1 MQLAAGCGDGLV
13 APSDDPKDHHGK
25 EREEKE
31 KTMQHKRSRLTTKI
45 LAFVLILALVFP
57 ASAFASVAD
66 VAKDTRAP
74 GKSLANTYPAYT
86 DIEWQISLAEN
97 AQAMVTVPTNMTEEE
112 LGTALS
118 GDLTLSLDRDSTR
131 GYLNP
136 EKFPYPYQGGALDT
150 WMTQWTKDKQPQN
163 LFRVTEMGISVDE
176 AGKVSLKL
184 WIDINCYFGNRSG
197 SVDYS
202 APHSNGGAY
211 LDLCGYYTLNV
222 TAGDEAVGSIHTK
235 IVPYDSFRTVYE
247 LYDDID
253 ALAAMDTDLYVS
265 KESMGQTTVDGYDMP
280 YLIVA
285 DSKESVD
292 KWLAYTDLVES
303 DPDLALTKLANGD
316 FDDLRVPMFASNV
329 HSNENAAVNGI
340 LEFAHLLL
348 ENETISVNTLEGFTE
363 AGQAQL
369 KAEMEK
375 QGAAVPE
382 QIKNFAS
389 YIGFIRGE
397 NGYKANGSLYS
408 GQLDLEEYYNVKN
421 NEVNVKELL
430 GDVFMVIVP
439 EQNIEGYEHMTRT
452 TSQGYDPNRDEANQ
466 TLFEDANAMAL
477 VNKFNPMVFTEIH
490 GRVEAMLIEPCTPPH
505 EPNYEYDLIAKQFI
519 QLGEA
524 VGMGAIANNPEHNS
538 FEMPHRDYLRV
549 DNDSPSG
556 VAWTEP
562 WDDMTTAYGS
572 QFPVLIGTAGITWEL
587 PVYSDVASEL
597 VVPYGLMT
605 QAMYIQAN
613 KITMLENQ
621 AKLFS
626 RGVNNTNS
634 NELVAPWYVDQYD
647 RPGTQTELMRPVYD
661 GEGQNG
667 NFYPECYII
676 PMDSANQKN
685 LYDAAAEMKYLTRN
699 DVKVNVA
706 SKEFTYDGVTYPA
719 GTMVVSMYQAKRSL
733 ANSQLFDGTFINV
746 WQGLYSESFA
756 QRSNARGYDRVIVAE
771 PAAYKTIM
779 AACPET
785 INYTQALTYLAAFAT
800 QFEGVENADVII
812 DNVSNDSAA
821 AVNALLRAGKTVAM
835 ITEGS
840 EKGNFI
846 CSYEDFMTVA
856 KDYVLTATG
865 VYGAGIKAAV
875 ILNPQVYLPGKP
887 ADNTSGYVETTL
899 RSGSYNYRFDWLALT
914 AMGFT
919 MTDDLTKA
927 NVIVGSRALSDD
939 ALAAV
944 KAGTPYMGYSTG
956 AISGSAFMQELGV
969 EISSCD
975 KGTDFLGRV
984 VYPNNTLVNATYI
997 NEGDDVMYEYGTN
1010 WFTKLPEGA
1019 TVLVQNAGKTPMQ
1032 GCICLTDDELTAQFN
1047 QYNNGVVGF
1056 EYQNGKLDMAL
1067 FANVLN
1073 HKIHQTDEYTFIS
1086 NFIFSRSLTE
1096 TAYEGVA
1103 QPENPDPVNPGKP
1116 EEPGKPD
1123 APKTGDSSNIILWV
1137 LAASFSCVMIP
1148 AAVTLKRKAR

>member
-1 MQLAAGCGDGLV
+1 
-13 APSDDPKDHHGK
+13 
-25 EREEKE
+25 
-31 KTMQHKRSRLTTKI
+31 MQHKRSRLSTKI

-66 VAKDTRAP
+66 VAKDTRSP

-86 DIEWQISLAEN
+86 DIDWQISLAED
-97 AQAMVTVPTNMTEEE
+97 ATATVTLPTNLTENE
-112 LGTALS
+112 LAAAMDAGLS
-118 GDLTLSLDRDSTR
+118 LSLDRDTQR

-136 EKFPYPYQGGALDT
+136 EKFPNPYQGGPLDS
-150 WMTQWTKDKQPQN
+150 WKTQRDTQMFQ
-163 LFRVTEMGISVDE
+163 VDDYGF
-176 AGKVSLKL
+176 AFDDDGKVSLVL
-184 WIDINCYFGNRSG
+184 YLNISCYFANRSG

-211 LDLCGYYTLNV
+211 LDLGGYYTLRV
-222 TAGDEAVGSIHTK
+222 TADGKDIASCHAKV
-235 IVPYDSFRTVYE
+235 VPYDSFRTVYE
-247 LYDDID
+247 LYDDLE
-253 ALAAMDTDLYVS
+253 ALAAMDTDLYVA

-348 ENETISVNTLEGFTE
+348 ENETISVNTLEGFTD
-363 AGQAQL
+363 AGKELLAQ
-369 KAEMEK
+369 EMAK
-375 QGAAVPE
+375 QNVAVPE

-452 TSQGYDPNRDEANQ
+452 TGQGYDPNRDEANQ

-626 RGVNNTNS
+626 RGVNNTTS
-634 NELVAPWYVDQYD
+634 TELVAPWYVDQYD

-667 NFYPECYII
+667 NFYPECYIL

-856 KDYVLTATG
+856 KDYVITATG
-865 VYGAGIKAAV
+865 VYGANYKAAV
-875 ILNPQVYLPGKP
+875 ILNPLVFLPGKP
-887 ADNTSGYVETTL
+887 ANNTSGYVETTL

-927 NVIVGSRALSDD
+927 NVIVGSRVLSDD

-944 KAGTPYMGYSTG
+944 KAGTPYMGYSNDAITG
-956 AISGSAFMQELGV
+956 SSAFMQELGV

-975 KGTDFLGRV
+975 MGTDFLGRV

-1010 WFTKLPEGA
+1010 WFTKIPKGA
-1019 TVLVQNAGKTPMQ
+1019 TVLVQNAGKAPLQ
-1032 GCICLTDDELTAQFN
+1032 GCICLTDDELTEQFN

-1056 EYQNGKLDMAL
+1056 EYQSGDLDMAL

-1086 NFIFSRSLTE
+1086 NFIFSRSLTT

>member
-1 MQLAAGCGDGLV
+1 MTADG
-13 APSDDPKDHHGK
+13 KD
-25 EREEKE
+25 
-31 KTMQHKRSRLTTKI
+31 I
-45 LAFVLILALVFP
+45 
-57 ASAFASVAD
+57 ASCH
-66 VAKDTRAP
+66 AK
-74 GKSLANTYPAYT
+74 
-86 DIEWQISLAEN
+86 
-97 AQAMVTVPTNMTEEE
+97 V
-112 LGTALS
+112 
-118 GDLTLSLDRDSTR
+118 
-131 GYLNP
+131 
-136 EKFPYPYQGGALDT
+136 
-150 WMTQWTKDKQPQN
+150 
-163 LFRVTEMGISVDE
+163 
-176 AGKVSLKL
+176 
-184 WIDINCYFGNRSG
+184 
-197 SVDYS
+197 
-202 APHSNGGAY
+202 
-211 LDLCGYYTLNV
+211 
-222 TAGDEAVGSIHTK
+222 
-235 IVPYDSFRTVYE
+235 VPYDSFRTVYE
-247 LYDDID
+247 LYDDLE
-253 ALAAMDTDLYVS
+253 ALAATDTDLYVS
-265 KESMGQTTVDGYDMP
+265 KESMGQTTTDGYDMP

-348 ENETISVNTLEGFTE
+348 ENETINVNTLEGFTD
-363 AGQAQL
+363 AGKELLAQ
-369 KAEMEK
+369 EMAK
-375 QGAAVPE
+375 QNVAVPE
-382 QIKNFAS
+382 QIKDFAS

-408 GQLDLEEYYNVKN
+408 GQLDLAAYYNVQEN
-421 NEVNVKELL
+421 RVNVKELL

-452 TSQGYDPNRDEANQ
+452 TGQGYDPNRDEANQ

-505 EPNYEYDLIAKQFI
+505 EPNYEYDLI
-519 QLGEA
+519 
-524 VGMGAIANNPEHNS
+524 
-538 FEMPHRDYLRV
+538 
-549 DNDSPSG
+549 
-556 VAWTEP
+556 T
-562 WDDMTTAYGS
+562 
-572 QFPVLIGTAGITWEL
+572 
-587 PVYSDVASEL
+587 
-597 VVPYGLMT
+597 
-605 QAMYIQAN
+605 
-613 KITMLENQ
+613 
-621 AKLFS
+621 KLFS

-676 PMDSANQKN
+676 PMDSTNQKN

-944 KAGTPYMGYSTG
+944 KAGTPYMGYSNG

-997 NEGDDVMYEYGTN
+997 NDG
-1010 WFTKLPEGA
+1010 
-1019 TVLVQNAGKTPMQ
+1019 
-1032 GCICLTDDELTAQFN
+1032 
-1047 QYNNGVVGF
+1047 
-1056 EYQNGKLDMAL
+1056 
-1067 FANVLN
+1067 
-1073 HKIHQTDEYTFIS
+1073 
-1086 NFIFSRSLTE
+1086 
-1096 TAYEGVA
+1096 
-1103 QPENPDPVNPGKP
+1103 
-1116 EEPGKPD
+1116 
-1123 APKTGDSSNIILWV
+1123 PKTGDSSNIIVWV

>member
-1 MQLAAGCGDGLV
+1 
-13 APSDDPKDHHGK
+13 
-25 EREEKE
+25 
-31 KTMQHKRSRLTTKI
+31 MQHKRSRLSTKI

-86 DIEWQISLAEN
+86 DIDWQISLAED
-97 AQAMVTVPTNMTEEE
+97 ATATVTLPTNLTENE
-112 LGTALS
+112 LAAAMDAGLS
-118 GDLTLSLDRDSTR
+118 LSLDRDTQR

-136 EKFPYPYQGGALDT
+136 EKFPNPYQGGPLDS
-150 WMTQWTKDKQPQN
+150 WKTQRDTQMFQ
-163 LFRVTEMGISVDE
+163 VDDYGF
-176 AGKVSLKL
+176 AFDDDGKVSLVL
-184 WIDINCYFGNRSG
+184 YLNISCYFANRSG
-197 SVDYS
+197 SVNYS

-211 LDLCGYYTLNV
+211 LGLCGYYTLRV
-222 TAGDEAVGSIHTK
+222 TADGKDIVSCHAKV
-235 IVPYDSFRTVYE
+235 VPYDSFRTVYE
-247 LYDDID
+247 LYDDLE
-253 ALAAMDTDLYVS
+253 ALAATDTDLYVS
-265 KESMGQTTVDGYDMP
+265 KESMGQTTTDGYDMP

-348 ENETISVNTLEGFTE
+348 ENETINVNTLEGFTD
-363 AGQAQL
+363 AGKELLAQ
-369 KAEMEK
+369 EMAK
-375 QGAAVPE
+375 QNVAVPE
-382 QIKNFAS
+382 QIKDFAS

-452 TSQGYDPNRDEANQ
+452 TGQGYDPNRDEANQ

-538 FEMPHRDYLRV
+538 FEMPYRDYLRV

-556 VAWTEP
+556 VARTEP

-821 AVNALLRAGKTVAM
+821 AVNALLRAGKTVAI

-919 MTDDLTKA
+919 IKA

-1010 WFTKLPEGA
+1010 WFTKIPEGA
-1019 TVLVQNAGKTPMQ
+1019 TVLVQNAGKAPLQ
-1032 GCICLTDDELTAQFN
+1032 GCICLTDDELTEQFN

-1056 EYQNGKLDMAL
+1056 EYQNGDLDMAL

-1123 APKTGDSSNIILWV
+1123 APKTGDSSNIIVWV

>member
-1 MQLAAGCGDGLV
+1 
-13 APSDDPKDHHGK
+13 
-25 EREEKE
+25 
-31 KTMQHKRSRLTTKI
+31 MQHKRSRLSTKI

-86 DIEWQISLAEN
+86 DIDWQISLAED
-97 AQAMVTVPTNMTEEE
+97 ATATVTLPTNLTENE
-112 LGTALS
+112 LAAAMDAGLS
-118 GDLTLSLDRDSTR
+118 LSLDRDTQR

-136 EKFPYPYQGGALDT
+136 EKFPNPYQGGPLDS
-150 WMTQWTKDKQPQN
+150 WKTQRDTQMFQ
-163 LFRVTEMGISVDE
+163 VDDYGF
-176 AGKVSLKL
+176 AFDDDGKVSLVL
-184 WIDINCYFGNRSG
+184 YLNISCYFANRSG
-197 SVDYS
+197 SVNYS

-211 LDLCGYYTLNV
+211 LGLCGYYTLRV
-222 TAGDEAVGSIHTK
+222 TADGKDIVSCHAKV
-235 IVPYDSFRTVYE
+235 VPYDSFRTVYE
-247 LYDDID
+247 LYDDLE
-253 ALAAMDTDLYVS
+253 ALAATDTDLYVS
-265 KESMGQTTVDGYDMP
+265 KESMGQTTTDGYDMP

-348 ENETISVNTLEGFTE
+348 ENETINVNTLEGFTD
-363 AGQAQL
+363 AGKELLAQ
-369 KAEMEK
+369 EMAK
-375 QGAAVPE
+375 QNVAVPE
-382 QIKNFAS
+382 QIKDFAS

-452 TSQGYDPNRDEANQ
+452 TGQGYDPNRDEANQ

-538 FEMPHRDYLRV
+538 FEMPYRDYLRV

-746 WQGLYSESFA
+746 WQSLYSESFA

-821 AVNALLRAGKTVAM
+821 AVNALLRAGKTVAI

-919 MTDDLTKA
+919 IKA

-1010 WFTKLPEGA
+1010 WFTKIPEGA
-1019 TVLVQNAGKTPMQ
+1019 TVLVQNAGKAPLQ
-1032 GCICLTDDELTAQFN
+1032 GCICLTDDELTEQFN

-1056 EYQNGKLDMAL
+1056 EYQNGDLDMAL

-1123 APKTGDSSNIILWV
+1123 APKTGDSSNIIVWV

>member
-1 MQLAAGCGDGLV
+1 
-13 APSDDPKDHHGK
+13 
-25 EREEKE
+25 
-31 KTMQHKRSRLTTKI
+31 MQHKRSRLSTKI

-86 DIEWQISLAEN
+86 DIDWQISLAED
-97 AQAMVTVPTNMTEEE
+97 ATATVTLPTNLTENE
-112 LGTALS
+112 LAAAMDAGLS
-118 GDLTLSLDRDSTR
+118 LSLDRDTQR

-136 EKFPYPYQGGALDT
+136 EKFPNPYQGGPLDS
-150 WMTQWTKDKQPQN
+150 WKTQRDTQMFQ
-163 LFRVTEMGISVDE
+163 VDDYGF
-176 AGKVSLKL
+176 AFDDDGKVSLVL
-184 WIDINCYFGNRSG
+184 YLNISCYFANRSG

-211 LDLCGYYTLNV
+211 LGLCGYYTLRV
-222 TAGDEAVGSIHTK
+222 TADGKDIASCHAKV
-235 IVPYDSFRTVYE
+235 VPYDSFRTVYE
-247 LYDDID
+247 LYDDLE

-265 KESMGQTTVDGYDMP
+265 KESMGQTTTDGYDMP

-303 DPDLALTKLANGD
+303 DPDLVLTKLANGD

-348 ENETISVNTLEGFTE
+348 ENETINVNTLEGFTD
-363 AGQAQL
+363 AGKELLAQ
-369 KAEMEK
+369 EMAK
-375 QGAAVPE
+375 QNVAVPE
-382 QIKNFAS
+382 QIKDFAS

-408 GQLDLEEYYNVKN
+408 GQLDLAAYYNVQEN
-421 NEVNVKELL
+421 RVNVKELL

-452 TSQGYDPNRDEANQ
+452 TGQGYDPNRDEANQ

-538 FEMPHRDYLRV
+538 FEMPYRDYLRV

-840 EKGNFI
+840 EKGNFV

-865 VYGAGIKAAV
+865 VYGTGIKAAV
-875 ILNPQVYLPGKP
+875 ILNPQAYLPGKP

-927 NVIVGSRALSDD
+927 NVIVGSRVLSDD

-944 KAGTPYMGYSTG
+944 KAGTPYMGYSNDAITG
-956 AISGSAFMQELGV
+956 SSAFMQELGV

-975 KGTDFLGRV
+975 MGTDFLGRV

-997 NEGDDVMYEYGTN
+997 NEADDVMYEYGTY

-1019 TVLVQNAGKTPMQ
+1019 TVLMQNAGKDPLQ
-1032 GCICLTDDELTAQFN
+1032 GCICLTDDELTEQFN

-1056 EYQNGKLDMAL
+1056 EYQNGDLDMAL

-1096 TAYEGVA
+1096 MAYEGVA

-1123 APKTGDSSNIILWV
+1123 APKTGDSSNIIVWV

>member
-1 MQLAAGCGDGLV
+1 
-13 APSDDPKDHHGK
+13 
-25 EREEKE
+25 
-31 KTMQHKRSRLTTKI
+31 MQHKRSRLSTKI

-66 VAKDTRAP
+66 VAKDTRSP

-86 DIEWQISLAEN
+86 DIDWQISLAED
-97 AQAMVTVPTNMTEEE
+97 ATATVTLPTNLTENE
-112 LGTALS
+112 LAAAMDAGLS
-118 GDLTLSLDRDSTR
+118 LSLDRDTQR

-136 EKFPYPYQGGALDT
+136 EKFPNPYQGGPLDS
-150 WMTQWTKDKQPQN
+150 WKTQRDTQMFQ
-163 LFRVTEMGISVDE
+163 VDDYGF
-176 AGKVSLKL
+176 AFDDDGKVSLVL
-184 WIDINCYFGNRSG
+184 YLNISCYFANRSG

-211 LDLCGYYTLNV
+211 LDLCGYYTLRV
-222 TAGDEAVGSIHTK
+222 TADGKDIASCHAKV
-235 IVPYDSFRTVYE
+235 VPYDSFRTVYE
-247 LYDDID
+247 LYDDLE

-265 KESMGQTTVDGYDMP
+265 KESMGQTTTDGYDMP

-348 ENETISVNTLEGFTE
+348 ENETINVNTLEGFTD
-363 AGQAQL
+363 AGKELLAQ
-369 KAEMEK
+369 EMAK
-375 QGAAVPE
+375 QNVAVPE

-408 GQLDLEEYYNVKN
+408 GQLDLAAYYNVQEN
-421 NEVNVKELL
+421 RVNVKELL

-452 TSQGYDPNRDEANQ
+452 TGQGYDPNRDEANQ

-538 FEMPHRDYLRV
+538 FEMPYRDYLRV

-812 DNVSNDSAA
+812 ENVSNDSAA

-944 KAGTPYMGYSTG
+944 KAGTPYMGYSNDAITG
-956 AISGSAFMQELGV
+956 RSAFMQELGV

-1010 WFTKLPEGA
+1010 WFTKIPEGA
-1019 TVLVQNAGKTPMQ
+1019 TVLVQNAGKAPLQ
-1032 GCICLTDDELTAQFN
+1032 GCICLTDDELTEQFN

-1056 EYQNGKLDMAL
+1056 EYQNGDLDMAL

>member
-1 MQLAAGCGDGLV
+1 
-13 APSDDPKDHHGK
+13 
-25 EREEKE
+25 
-31 KTMQHKRSRLTTKI
+31 
-45 LAFVLILALVFP
+45 
-57 ASAFASVAD
+57 
-66 VAKDTRAP
+66 
-74 GKSLANTYPAYT
+74 
-86 DIEWQISLAEN
+86 
-97 AQAMVTVPTNMTEEE
+97 
-112 LGTALS
+112 
-118 GDLTLSLDRDSTR
+118 
-131 GYLNP
+131 
-136 EKFPYPYQGGALDT
+136 
-150 WMTQWTKDKQPQN
+150 
-163 LFRVTEMGISVDE
+163 
-176 AGKVSLKL
+176 
-184 WIDINCYFGNRSG
+184 
-197 SVDYS
+197 
-202 APHSNGGAY
+202 
-211 LDLCGYYTLNV
+211 
-222 TAGDEAVGSIHTK
+222 
-235 IVPYDSFRTVYE
+235 
-247 LYDDID
+247 
-253 ALAAMDTDLYVS
+253 
-265 KESMGQTTVDGYDMP
+265 
-280 YLIVA
+280 
-285 DSKESVD
+285 
-292 KWLAYTDLVES
+292 
-303 DPDLALTKLANGD
+303 
-316 FDDLRVPMFASNV
+316 
-329 HSNENAAVNGI
+329 
-340 LEFAHLLL
+340 
-348 ENETISVNTLEGFTE
+348 
-363 AGQAQL
+363 
-369 KAEMEK
+369 
-375 QGAAVPE
+375 
-382 QIKNFAS
+382 
-389 YIGFIRGE
+389 
-397 NGYKANGSLYS
+397 
-408 GQLDLEEYYNVKN
+408 
-421 NEVNVKELL
+421 
-430 GDVFMVIVP
+430 
-439 EQNIEGYEHMTRT
+439 
-452 TSQGYDPNRDEANQ
+452 
-466 TLFEDANAMAL
+466 
-477 VNKFNPMVFTEIH
+477 
-490 GRVEAMLIEPCTPPH
+490 
-505 EPNYEYDLIAKQFI
+505 
-519 QLGEA
+519 
-524 VGMGAIANNPEHNS
+524 
-538 FEMPHRDYLRV
+538 
-549 DNDSPSG
+549 
-556 VAWTEP
+556 
-562 WDDMTTAYGS
+562 MTTAYGS

-812 DNVSNDSAA
+812 DNVSNDSTAA
-821 AVNALLRAGKTVAM
+821 INALLRAGKTVAM

-944 KAGTPYMGYSTG
+944 KAGTPYMGYSNDAITG
-956 AISGSAFMQELGV
+956 RSAFMQELGV

-1010 WFTKLPEGA
+1010 WFTKIPEGA
-1019 TVLVQNAGKTPMQ
+1019 TVLVQNAGKDPLQ
-1032 GCICLTDDELTAQFN
+1032 GCICLTDEELTAQFN

-1056 EYQNGKLDMAL
+1056 EYQNGDLDIAL

-1086 NFIFSRSLTE
+1086 NFIFSRSLTT

-1123 APKTGDSSNIILWV
+1123 APKTGDSSNIIVWV

>member
-1 MQLAAGCGDGLV
+1 MWTADG
-13 APSDDPKDHHGK
+13 KD
-25 EREEKE
+25 
-31 KTMQHKRSRLTTKI
+31 I
-45 LAFVLILALVFP
+45 
-57 ASAFASVAD
+57 ASCH
-66 VAKDTRAP
+66 AK
-74 GKSLANTYPAYT
+74 
-86 DIEWQISLAEN
+86 
-97 AQAMVTVPTNMTEEE
+97 V
-112 LGTALS
+112 
-118 GDLTLSLDRDSTR
+118 
-131 GYLNP
+131 
-136 EKFPYPYQGGALDT
+136 
-150 WMTQWTKDKQPQN
+150 
-163 LFRVTEMGISVDE
+163 
-176 AGKVSLKL
+176 
-184 WIDINCYFGNRSG
+184 
-197 SVDYS
+197 
-202 APHSNGGAY
+202 
-211 LDLCGYYTLNV
+211 
-222 TAGDEAVGSIHTK
+222 
-235 IVPYDSFRTVYE
+235 VPYDSFRTVYE
-247 LYDDID
+247 LYDDLE
-253 ALAAMDTDLYVS
+253 ALAATDTDLYVS
-265 KESMGQTTVDGYDMP
+265 KESMGQTTTDGYDMP
-280 YLIVA
+280 YLIIA

-303 DPDLALTKLANGD
+303 DPDLVLTKLANGD

-348 ENETISVNTLEGFTE
+348 ENETINVNTLEGFTD
-363 AGQAQL
+363 AGKELLAQ
-369 KAEMEK
+369 EMAK
-375 QGAAVPE
+375 QNVAVPE

-408 GQLDLEEYYNVKN
+408 GQLDLAAYYNVQEN
-421 NEVNVKELL
+421 RVNVKELL

-452 TSQGYDPNRDEANQ
+452 TGQGYDPNRDEANQ

-538 FEMPHRDYLRV
+538 FEMPYRDYLRV

-605 QAMYIQAN
+605 QAN

-821 AVNALLRAGKTVAM
+821 AVNALLRAGKTVAI

-944 KAGTPYMGYSTG
+944 KAGTPYMGYSNDAITG
-956 AISGSAFMQELGV
+956 RSAFMQELGV

-997 NEGDDVMYEYGTN
+997 NDG
-1010 WFTKLPEGA
+1010 
-1019 TVLVQNAGKTPMQ
+1019 
-1032 GCICLTDDELTAQFN
+1032 
-1047 QYNNGVVGF
+1047 
-1056 EYQNGKLDMAL
+1056 
-1067 FANVLN
+1067 
-1073 HKIHQTDEYTFIS
+1073 
-1086 NFIFSRSLTE
+1086 
-1096 TAYEGVA
+1096 
-1103 QPENPDPVNPGKP
+1103 
-1116 EEPGKPD
+1116 
-1123 APKTGDSSNIILWV
+1123 PKTGDSSNIIVWV

>member
-1 MQLAAGCGDGLV
+1 MTADG
-13 APSDDPKDHHGK
+13 KD
-25 EREEKE
+25 
-31 KTMQHKRSRLTTKI
+31 I
-45 LAFVLILALVFP
+45 
-57 ASAFASVAD
+57 ASCH
-66 VAKDTRAP
+66 AK
-74 GKSLANTYPAYT
+74 
-86 DIEWQISLAEN
+86 
-97 AQAMVTVPTNMTEEE
+97 V
-112 LGTALS
+112 
-118 GDLTLSLDRDSTR
+118 
-131 GYLNP
+131 
-136 EKFPYPYQGGALDT
+136 
-150 WMTQWTKDKQPQN
+150 
-163 LFRVTEMGISVDE
+163 
-176 AGKVSLKL
+176 
-184 WIDINCYFGNRSG
+184 
-197 SVDYS
+197 
-202 APHSNGGAY
+202 
-211 LDLCGYYTLNV
+211 
-222 TAGDEAVGSIHTK
+222 
-235 IVPYDSFRTVYE
+235 VPYDSFRTVYE
-247 LYDDID
+247 LYDDLE
-253 ALAAMDTDLYVS
+253 ALAATDTDLYVS
-265 KESMGQTTVDGYDMP
+265 KESMGQTTTDGYDMP

-348 ENETISVNTLEGFTE
+348 ENETINVNTLEGFTD
-363 AGQAQL
+363 AGKELLAQ
-369 KAEMEK
+369 EMAK
-375 QGAAVPE
+375 QNVAVPE
-382 QIKNFAS
+382 QIKDFAS

-408 GQLDLEEYYNVKN
+408 GQLDLAAYYNVQEN
-421 NEVNVKELL
+421 RVNVKELL

-452 TSQGYDPNRDEANQ
+452 TGQGYDPNRDEANQ

-505 EPNYEYDLIAKQFI
+505 EPNYEYDLI
-519 QLGEA
+519 
-524 VGMGAIANNPEHNS
+524 
-538 FEMPHRDYLRV
+538 
-549 DNDSPSG
+549 
-556 VAWTEP
+556 
-562 WDDMTTAYGS
+562 
-572 QFPVLIGTAGITWEL
+572 
-587 PVYSDVASEL
+587 
-597 VVPYGLMT
+597 
-605 QAMYIQAN
+605 
-613 KITMLENQ
+613 

-706 SKEFTYDGVTYPA
+706 GKEFTYDGVTYPA

-840 EKGNFI
+840 EKGNFV

-919 MTDDLTKA
+919 MTEDLTKA
-927 NVIVGSRALSDD
+927 NVIV
-939 ALAAV
+939 V
-944 KAGTPYMGYSTG
+944 K
-956 AISGSAFMQELGV
+956 
-969 EISSCD
+969 
-975 KGTDFLGRV
+975 
-984 VYPNNTLVNATYI
+984 
-997 NEGDDVMYEYGTN
+997 
-1010 WFTKLPEGA
+1010 
-1019 TVLVQNAGKTPMQ
+1019 
-1032 GCICLTDDELTAQFN
+1032 
-1047 QYNNGVVGF
+1047 
-1056 EYQNGKLDMAL
+1056 
-1067 FANVLN
+1067 
-1073 HKIHQTDEYTFIS
+1073 
-1086 NFIFSRSLTE
+1086 
-1096 TAYEGVA
+1096 
-1103 QPENPDPVNPGKP
+1103 
-1116 EEPGKPD
+1116 
-1123 APKTGDSSNIILWV
+1123 
-1137 LAASFSCVMIP
+1137 
-1148 AAVTLKRKAR
+1148 

>member
-1 MQLAAGCGDGLV
+1 
-13 APSDDPKDHHGK
+13 
-25 EREEKE
+25 
-31 KTMQHKRSRLTTKI
+31 MQHKRSRLSTKI

-86 DIEWQISLAEN
+86 DIDWQISLAED
-97 AQAMVTVPTNMTEEE
+97 ATATVTLPTNLTENE
-112 LGTALS
+112 LAAAMDAGLS
-118 GDLTLSLDRDSTR
+118 LSLDRDTQR

-136 EKFPYPYQGGALDT
+136 EKFPNPYQGGPLDS
-150 WMTQWTKDKQPQN
+150 WKTQRDTQMFQ
-163 LFRVTEMGISVDE
+163 VDDYGF
-176 AGKVSLKL
+176 AFDDDGKVSLVL
-184 WIDINCYFGNRSG
+184 YLNISCYFANRSG
-197 SVDYS
+197 SVNYS

-211 LDLCGYYTLNV
+211 LGLCGYYTLRV
-222 TAGDEAVGSIHTK
+222 TADGKDIVSCHAKV
-235 IVPYDSFRTVYE
+235 VPYDSFRTVYE
-247 LYDDID
+247 LYDDLE
-253 ALAAMDTDLYVS
+253 ALAATDTDLYVS
-265 KESMGQTTVDGYDMP
+265 KESMGQTTTDGYDMP

-348 ENETISVNTLEGFTE
+348 ENETINVNTLEGFTD
-363 AGQAQL
+363 AGKELLAQ
-369 KAEMEK
+369 EMAK
-375 QGAAVPE
+375 QNVAVPE
-382 QIKNFAS
+382 QIKDFAS

-408 GQLDLEEYYNVKN
+408 GQLDLAAYYNVQEN
-421 NEVNVKELL
+421 RVNVKELL

-452 TSQGYDPNRDEANQ
+452 TGQGYDPNRDEANQ

-676 PMDSANQKN
+676 PMDSANQKD

-835 ITEGS
+835 ITEGD

-846 CSYEDFMTVA
+846 CSYEDFLTIA
-856 KDYVLTATG
+856 KDYVITATG
-865 VYGAGIKAAV
+865 VYGANYKAAV
-875 ILNPQVYLPGKP
+875 ILNPLVFLPGKP
-887 ADNTSGYVETTL
+887 ANNTSGYVETTL

-919 MTDDLTKA
+919 MTEDLSKA

-956 AISGSAFMQELGV
+956 AISESALMQELGV
-969 EISSCD
+969 EISSCTM
-975 KGTDFLGRV
+975 GTDFLGRV
-984 VYPNNTLVNATYI
+984 VYPNNTLVNASYI
-997 NEGDDVMYEYGTN
+997 NEADDVMYEYGTN
-1010 WFTKLPEGA
+1010 WFTKIPEGA
-1019 TVLVQNAGKTPMQ
+1019 TVLVQNAGKTPLQ
-1032 GCICLTDDELTAQFN
+1032 GCICLTNDELTEQFN

-1056 EYQNGKLDMAL
+1056 EYQSGKLDIAL

-1123 APKTGDSSNIILWV
+1123 APKTGDTSSIIVWV
-1137 LAASFSCVMIP
+1137 LAASFTVVMIP

>member
-1 MQLAAGCGDGLV
+1 MTADG
-13 APSDDPKDHHGK
+13 KD
-25 EREEKE
+25 
-31 KTMQHKRSRLTTKI
+31 I
-45 LAFVLILALVFP
+45 
-57 ASAFASVAD
+57 ASCH
-66 VAKDTRAP
+66 AK
-74 GKSLANTYPAYT
+74 
-86 DIEWQISLAEN
+86 
-97 AQAMVTVPTNMTEEE
+97 V
-112 LGTALS
+112 
-118 GDLTLSLDRDSTR
+118 
-131 GYLNP
+131 
-136 EKFPYPYQGGALDT
+136 
-150 WMTQWTKDKQPQN
+150 
-163 LFRVTEMGISVDE
+163 
-176 AGKVSLKL
+176 
-184 WIDINCYFGNRSG
+184 
-197 SVDYS
+197 
-202 APHSNGGAY
+202 
-211 LDLCGYYTLNV
+211 
-222 TAGDEAVGSIHTK
+222 
-235 IVPYDSFRTVYE
+235 VPYDSFRTVYE
-247 LYDDID
+247 LYDDLE
-253 ALAAMDTDLYVS
+253 ALAATDTDLYVS
-265 KESMGQTTVDGYDMP
+265 KESMGQTTTDGYDMP

-348 ENETISVNTLEGFTE
+348 ENETINVNTLEGFTD
-363 AGQAQL
+363 AGKELLAQ
-369 KAEMEK
+369 EMAK
-375 QGAAVPE
+375 QNVAVPE
-382 QIKNFAS
+382 QIKDFAS

-408 GQLDLEEYYNVKN
+408 GQLDLAAYYNVQEN
-421 NEVNVKELL
+421 RVNVKELL

-452 TSQGYDPNRDEANQ
+452 TGQGYDPNRDEANQ

-505 EPNYEYDLIAKQFI
+505 EPNYEYDLIAK
-519 QLGEA
+519 
-524 VGMGAIANNPEHNS
+524 
-538 FEMPHRDYLRV
+538 
-549 DNDSPSG
+549 
-556 VAWTEP
+556 
-562 WDDMTTAYGS
+562 
-572 QFPVLIGTAGITWEL
+572 
-587 PVYSDVASEL
+587 
-597 VVPYGLMT
+597 
-605 QAMYIQAN
+605 
-613 KITMLENQ
+613 
-621 AKLFS
+621 LFS

-676 PMDSANQKN
+676 PMDSTNQKN

-706 SKEFTYDGVTYPA
+706 SKESTYDGVTYPA

-887 ADNTSGYVETTL
+887 ADNTSGYVVTTL

-944 KAGTPYMGYSTG
+944 KAGTPYMGYSNG

-997 NEGDDVMYEYGTN
+997 NDG
-1010 WFTKLPEGA
+1010 
-1019 TVLVQNAGKTPMQ
+1019 
-1032 GCICLTDDELTAQFN
+1032 
-1047 QYNNGVVGF
+1047 
-1056 EYQNGKLDMAL
+1056 
-1067 FANVLN
+1067 
-1073 HKIHQTDEYTFIS
+1073 
-1086 NFIFSRSLTE
+1086 
-1096 TAYEGVA
+1096 
-1103 QPENPDPVNPGKP
+1103 
-1116 EEPGKPD
+1116 
-1123 APKTGDSSNIILWV
+1123 PKTGDSSNIIVWV

>member
-1 MQLAAGCGDGLV
+1 
-13 APSDDPKDHHGK
+13 
-25 EREEKE
+25 
-31 KTMQHKRSRLTTKI
+31 MQHKRSRLSTKI

-86 DIEWQISLAEN
+86 DIDWQISLAED
-97 AQAMVTVPTNMTEEE
+97 ATATVTLPTNLTENE
-112 LGTALS
+112 LAAAMDAGLS
-118 GDLTLSLDRDSTR
+118 LSLDRDTQR

-136 EKFPYPYQGGALDT
+136 EKFPNPYQGGPLDS
-150 WMTQWTKDKQPQN
+150 WKTQRDTQMFQ
-163 LFRVTEMGISVDE
+163 VDDYGF
-176 AGKVSLKL
+176 AFDDDGKVSLVL
-184 WIDINCYFGNRSG
+184 YLNISCYFANRSG
-197 SVDYS
+197 SVNYS

-211 LDLCGYYTLNV
+211 LGLCGYYTLRV
-222 TAGDEAVGSIHTK
+222 TADGKDIVSCHAKV
-235 IVPYDSFRTVYE
+235 VPYDSFRTVYE
-247 LYDDID
+247 LYDDLE
-253 ALAAMDTDLYVS
+253 ALAATDTDLYVS
-265 KESMGQTTVDGYDMP
+265 KESMGQTTTDGYDMP

-348 ENETISVNTLEGFTE
+348 ENETINVNTLEGFTD
-363 AGQAQL
+363 AGKELLAQ
-369 KAEMEK
+369 EMAK
-375 QGAAVPE
+375 QNVAVPE
-382 QIKNFAS
+382 QIKDFAS

-452 TSQGYDPNRDEANQ
+452 TGQGYDPNRDEANQ

-538 FEMPHRDYLRV
+538 LEMPYRDYLRV

-821 AVNALLRAGKTVAM
+821 AVNALLRAGKTVAI

-919 MTDDLTKA
+919 IKA

-1010 WFTKLPEGA
+1010 WFTKIPEGA
-1019 TVLVQNAGKTPMQ
+1019 TVLVQNAGKAPLQ
-1032 GCICLTDDELTAQFN
+1032 GCICLTDDELTEQFN

-1056 EYQNGKLDMAL
+1056 EYQNGDLDMAL

-1123 APKTGDSSNIILWV
+1123 APKTGDSSNIIVWV

>member
-1 MQLAAGCGDGLV
+1 
-13 APSDDPKDHHGK
+13 
-25 EREEKE
+25 
-31 KTMQHKRSRLTTKI
+31 MQHKRSRLSTKI

-86 DIEWQISLAEN
+86 DIEWQISLAED
-97 AQAMVTVPTNMTEEE
+97 ATATVTLPTNLTENE
-112 LGTALS
+112 LAAAMDAGLS
-118 GDLTLSLDRDSTR
+118 LSLDRDTQR

-136 EKFPYPYQGGALDT
+136 EKFPNPYQGGPLDS
-150 WMTQWTKDKQPQN
+150 WKTQRDTQMFQ
-163 LFRVTEMGISVDE
+163 VDDYGF
-176 AGKVSLKL
+176 AFDDDGKVSLVL
-184 WIDINCYFGNRSG
+184 YLNISCYFANRSG

-211 LDLCGYYTLNV
+211 LDLCGYYTLRV
-222 TAGDEAVGSIHTK
+222 TADGKDIASCHAKV
-235 IVPYDSFRTVYE
+235 VPYDSFRTVYE
-247 LYDDID
+247 LYDDLE

-265 KESMGQTTVDGYDMP
+265 KESMGQTTTDGYDMP

-303 DPDLALTKLANGD
+303 DPDLVLTKLANGD

-348 ENETISVNTLEGFTE
+348 ENETINVNTLEGFTD
-363 AGQAQL
+363 AGKELLAQ
-369 KAEMEK
+369 EMAK
-375 QGAAVPE
+375 QNVAVPE
-382 QIKNFAS
+382 QIKDFAS

-408 GQLDLEEYYNVKN
+408 GQLDLAAYYNVQEN
-421 NEVNVKELL
+421 RVNVKELL

-452 TSQGYDPNRDEANQ
+452 TGQGYDPNRDEANQ

-944 KAGTPYMGYSTG
+944 KAGTPYIGYSNG
-956 AISGSAFMQELGV
+956 AITGRSDFMQELGV

-1010 WFTKLPEGA
+1010 WFTKIPEGA
-1019 TVLVQNAGKTPMQ
+1019 TVLVQNAGKDPLQ

-1056 EYQNGKLDMAL
+1056 EYQNGDLDIAL

>member
-1 MQLAAGCGDGLV
+1 
-13 APSDDPKDHHGK
+13 
-25 EREEKE
+25 
-31 KTMQHKRSRLTTKI
+31 MQHKRSRLSTKI

-86 DIEWQISLAEN
+86 DIEWQISLAED
-97 AQAMVTVPTNMTEEE
+97 ATATVTLPTNLTENE
-112 LGTALS
+112 LAAAMDAGLS
-118 GDLTLSLDRDSTR
+118 LSLDRDTQR

-136 EKFPYPYQGGALDT
+136 EKFPNPYQGGPLDS
-150 WMTQWTKDKQPQN
+150 WKTQRDTQMFQ
-163 LFRVTEMGISVDE
+163 VDDYGF
-176 AGKVSLKL
+176 AFDDDGKVSLVL
-184 WIDINCYFGNRSG
+184 YLNISCYFANRSG

-211 LDLCGYYTLNV
+211 LDLCGYYTLRV
-222 TAGDEAVGSIHTK
+222 TADGKDIASCHAKV
-235 IVPYDSFRTVYE
+235 VPYDSFRTVYE
-247 LYDDID
+247 LYDDLE

-265 KESMGQTTVDGYDMP
+265 KESMGQTTTDGYDMP

-303 DPDLALTKLANGD
+303 DPDLVLTKLANGD

-348 ENETISVNTLEGFTE
+348 ENETINVNTLEGFTD
-363 AGQAQL
+363 AGKELLAQ
-369 KAEMEK
+369 EMAK
-375 QGAAVPE
+375 QNVAVPE
-382 QIKNFAS
+382 QIKDFAS

-408 GQLDLEEYYNVKN
+408 GQLDLAAYYNVQEN
-421 NEVNVKELL
+421 RVNVKELL

-452 TSQGYDPNRDEANQ
+452 TGQGYDPNRDEANQ

-944 KAGTPYMGYSTG
+944 KAGTPYMGYSNDAITG
-956 AISGSAFMQELGV
+956 RSAFMQELGV

-1010 WFTKLPEGA
+1010 WFTKIPEGA
-1019 TVLVQNAGKTPMQ
+1019 TVLVQNAGKDPLQ
-1032 GCICLTDDELTAQFN
+1032 GCICLTDEELTEQFN

-1056 EYQNGKLDMAL
+1056 EYQNGDLDIAL

-1103 QPENPDPVNPGKP
+1103 QPENPNPVNPGKP

>member
-1 MQLAAGCGDGLV
+1 
-13 APSDDPKDHHGK
+13 
-25 EREEKE
+25 
-31 KTMQHKRSRLTTKI
+31 MQHKRSRLSTKI

-86 DIEWQISLAEN
+86 DIDWQISLAED
-97 AQAMVTVPTNMTEEE
+97 ATATVTLPTNLTENE
-112 LGTALS
+112 LAAAMDAGLS
-118 GDLTLSLDRDSTR
+118 LSLDRDTQR

-136 EKFPYPYQGGALDT
+136 EKFPNPYQGGPLDS
-150 WMTQWTKDKQPQN
+150 WKTQRDTQMFQ
-163 LFRVTEMGISVDE
+163 VDDYGF
-176 AGKVSLKL
+176 AFDDDGKVSLVL
-184 WIDINCYFGNRSG
+184 YLNISCYFANRSG
-197 SVDYS
+197 SVNYS

-211 LDLCGYYTLNV
+211 LGLCGYYTLRV
-222 TAGDEAVGSIHTK
+222 TADGKDIVSCHAKV
-235 IVPYDSFRTVYE
+235 VPYDSFRTVYE
-247 LYDDID
+247 LYDDLE
-253 ALAAMDTDLYVS
+253 ALAATDTDLYVS
-265 KESMGQTTVDGYDMP
+265 KESMGQTTTDGYDMP

-348 ENETISVNTLEGFTE
+348 ENETINVNTLEGFTD
-363 AGQAQL
+363 AGKELLAQ
-369 KAEMEK
+369 EMAK
-375 QGAAVPE
+375 QNVAVPE
-382 QIKNFAS
+382 QIKDFAS

-452 TSQGYDPNRDEANQ
+452 TGQGYDPNRDEANQ

-490 GRVEAMLIEPCTPPH
+490 GRVEAMLIELCTPPH

-538 FEMPHRDYLRV
+538 FEMPYRDYLRV

-821 AVNALLRAGKTVAM
+821 AVNALLRAGKTVAI

-919 MTDDLTKA
+919 IKA

-1010 WFTKLPEGA
+1010 WFTKIPEGA
-1019 TVLVQNAGKTPMQ
+1019 TVLVQNAGKAPLQ
-1032 GCICLTDDELTAQFN
+1032 GCICLTDDELTEQFN

-1056 EYQNGKLDMAL
+1056 EYQNGDLDMAL

-1123 APKTGDSSNIILWV
+1123 APKTGDSSNIIVWV

>member
-1 MQLAAGCGDGLV
+1 
-13 APSDDPKDHHGK
+13 
-25 EREEKE
+25 
-31 KTMQHKRSRLTTKI
+31 MQHKRSRLSTKI

-66 VAKDTRAP
+66 VAKDTRSP

-86 DIEWQISLAEN
+86 DIDWQISLAED
-97 AQAMVTVPTNMTEEE
+97 ATATVTLPTNLTENE
-112 LGTALS
+112 LAAAMDAGLS
-118 GDLTLSLDRDSTR
+118 LSLDRDTQR

-136 EKFPYPYQGGALDT
+136 EKFPNPYQGGPLDS
-150 WMTQWTKDKQPQN
+150 WKTQRDTQMFQ
-163 LFRVTEMGISVDE
+163 VDDYGF
-176 AGKVSLKL
+176 AFDDDGKVSLVL
-184 WIDINCYFGNRSG
+184 YLNISCYFANRSG

-211 LDLCGYYTLNV
+211 LDLCGYYTLRV
-222 TAGDEAVGSIHTK
+222 TADGKDIASCHAKV
-235 IVPYDSFRTVYE
+235 VPYDSFRTVYE
-247 LYDDID
+247 LYDDLE
-253 ALAAMDTDLYVS
+253 ALAAMDTDLYVA

-348 ENETISVNTLEGFTE
+348 ENETISVNTLEGFTD
-363 AGQAQL
+363 AGKELLAQ
-369 KAEMEK
+369 EMAK
-375 QGAAVPE
+375 QNVAVPE

-452 TSQGYDPNRDEANQ
+452 TGQGYDPNRDEANQ

-538 FEMPHRDYLRV
+538 FEMPFRDYLRV

-856 KDYVLTATG
+856 KDYVITATG
-865 VYGAGIKAAV
+865 VYGANYKAAV
-875 ILNPQVYLPGKP
+875 ILNPLVFLPGKP
-887 ADNTSGYVETTL
+887 ANNTSGYVETTL

-919 MTDDLTKA
+919 MTENLTKA

-956 AISGSAFMQELGV
+956 AISESALMQELGV
-969 EISSCD
+969 EISSCTM
-975 KGTDFLGRV
+975 GTDFLGRV
-984 VYPNNTLVNATYI
+984 VYPNNTLVNASYI
-997 NEGDDVMYEYGTN
+997 NEADDVMYEYGTN
-1010 WFTKLPEGA
+1010 WFTKIPEGA
-1019 TVLVQNAGKTPMQ
+1019 TVLVQNAGKTPLQ
-1032 GCICLTDDELTAQFN
+1032 GCICLTDDKLTEQFN

-1056 EYQNGKLDMAL
+1056 EYQSGKLDMAL

-1123 APKTGDSSNIILWV
+1123 APKTGDTSSIIVWV
-1137 LAASFSCVMIP
+1137 LAASFTVVMIP
-1148 AAVTLKRKAR
+1148 MTVTLKRKAR

>member
-1 MQLAAGCGDGLV
+1 
-13 APSDDPKDHHGK
+13 
-25 EREEKE
+25 
-31 KTMQHKRSRLTTKI
+31 MQHKRSRLTTKI

-66 VAKDTRAP
+66 VAKDTRSP

-86 DIEWQISLAEN
+86 DIDWQISLAED
-97 AQAMVTVPTNMTEEE
+97 ATATVTLPTNLTENE
-112 LGTALS
+112 LAAAMDAGLS
-118 GDLTLSLDRDSTR
+118 LSLDRDTQR

-136 EKFPYPYQGGALDT
+136 EKFPNPYQGGPLDS
-150 WMTQWTKDKQPQN
+150 WKTQRDTQMFQ
-163 LFRVTEMGISVDE
+163 VDDYGF
-176 AGKVSLKL
+176 AFDDDGKVSLVL
-184 WIDINCYFGNRSG
+184 YLNISCYFANRSG
-197 SVDYS
+197 SVNYS

-211 LDLCGYYTLNV
+211 LGLCGYYTLRV
-222 TAGDEAVGSIHTK
+222 TADGKDIVSCHAKV
-235 IVPYDSFRTVYE
+235 VPYDSFRTVYE
-247 LYDDID
+247 LYDDLE
-253 ALAAMDTDLYVS
+253 ALAATDTDLYVS
-265 KESMGQTTVDGYDMP
+265 KESMGQTTTDGYDMP

-348 ENETISVNTLEGFTE
+348 ENETINVNTLEGFTD
-363 AGQAQL
+363 AGKELLAQ
-369 KAEMEK
+369 EMAK
-375 QGAAVPE
+375 QNVAVPE
-382 QIKNFAS
+382 QIKDFAS

-538 FEMPHRDYLRV
+538 FEMPYRDYLRV

-821 AVNALLRAGKTVAM
+821 AVNALLRAGKTVAI

-919 MTDDLTKA
+919 IKA

-1010 WFTKLPEGA
+1010 WFTKIPEGA
-1019 TVLVQNAGKTPMQ
+1019 TVLVQNAGKAPLQ
-1032 GCICLTDDELTAQFN
+1032 GCICLTDDELTEQFN

-1056 EYQNGKLDMAL
+1056 EYQNGDLDMAL

-1123 APKTGDSSNIILWV
+1123 APKTGDSSNIIVWV

>member
-1 MQLAAGCGDGLV
+1 MDAG
-13 APSDDPKDHHGK
+13 
-25 EREEKE
+25 
-31 KTMQHKRSRLTTKI
+31 
-45 LAFVLILALVFP
+45 
-57 ASAFASVAD
+57 
-66 VAKDTRAP
+66 
-74 GKSLANTYPAYT
+74 
-86 DIEWQISLAEN
+86 
-97 AQAMVTVPTNMTEEE
+97 
-112 LGTALS
+112 LS
-118 GDLTLSLDRDSTR
+118 LSLDRDTQR

-136 EKFPYPYQGGALDT
+136 EKFPNPYQGGPLDS
-150 WMTQWTKDKQPQN
+150 WKTQRDTQMFQ
-163 LFRVTEMGISVDE
+163 VDDYGF
-176 AGKVSLKL
+176 AFDDDGKVSLVL
-184 WIDINCYFGNRSG
+184 YLNISCYFANRSG

-211 LDLCGYYTLNV
+211 LDLCGYYTLRV
-222 TAGDEAVGSIHTK
+222 TADGKDIASCHAKV
-235 IVPYDSFRTVYE
+235 VPYDSFRTVYE
-247 LYDDID
+247 LYDDLE

-265 KESMGQTTVDGYDMP
+265 KESMGQTTTDGYDMP

-348 ENETISVNTLEGFTE
+348 ENETINVNTLEGFTD
-363 AGQAQL
+363 AGKELLAQ
-369 KAEMEK
+369 EMAK
-375 QGAAVPE
+375 QNVAVPE

-408 GQLDLEEYYNVKN
+408 GQLDLAAYYNVQEN
-421 NEVNVKELL
+421 RVNVKELL

-452 TSQGYDPNRDEANQ
+452 TGQGYDPNRDEANQ

-821 AVNALLRAGKTVAM
+821 AVNALLRAGKTVAI

-919 MTDDLTKA
+919 MTEDLTKA

-944 KAGTPYMGYSTG
+944 KAGTPYMGYSNDAITG
-956 AISGSAFMQELGV
+956 RSAFMQELGV

-997 NEGDDVMYEYGTN
+997 NDV
-1010 WFTKLPEGA
+1010 
-1019 TVLVQNAGKTPMQ
+1019 
-1032 GCICLTDDELTAQFN
+1032 
-1047 QYNNGVVGF
+1047 
-1056 EYQNGKLDMAL
+1056 
-1067 FANVLN
+1067 
-1073 HKIHQTDEYTFIS
+1073 
-1086 NFIFSRSLTE
+1086 
-1096 TAYEGVA
+1096 
-1103 QPENPDPVNPGKP
+1103 
-1116 EEPGKPD
+1116 
-1123 APKTGDSSNIILWV
+1123 PKTGDSSNIILWV